1 MSEQDRQQRR
11 RSPLESE
18 RGSTNIKDSVVSKI
32 AGMAAGEVEGIRMGG
47 SASRAAT
54 GVLEGVM
61 GSQSQTRGV
70 SVEVGRIE
78 AAIDVTMGVEYG
90 RNMLL
95 LAERVRNR
103 ITERVENLTGLRVTE
118 LNVTIGDVVFTEG
131 DRRERRRDELESE
144 PGEEDR
150 PQVGRTEEMRTGSR
164 EREAMDT
171 EPIDL
176 GAARSEAITRA
187 GSSFS
192 EETTRAEDRPPEEDQ
207 TAELRLDDEETE
219 RIRRRDRRR
228 RR

>member
-18 RGSTNIKDSVVSKI
+18 RGSTNIKDSVVSRI

-78 AAIDVTMGVEYG
+78 AAIDVKIGVEYG

-103 ITERVENLTGLRVTE
+103 ITERVENLTGLQVAE
-118 LNVTIGDVVFTEG
+118 LNVTVNDVIF
-131 DRRERRRDELESE
+131 REE
-144 PGEEDR
+144 
-150 PQVGRTEEMRTGSR
+150 GSR
-164 EREAMDT
+164 EEGLRG
-171 EPIDL
+171 EPRGEGRRKFGKEGRQED
-176 GAARSEAITRA
+176 AA
-187 GSSFS
+187 
-192 EETTRAEDRPPEEDQ
+192 PEEDE
-207 TAELRLDDEETE
+207 TVELGFDDPEAG
-219 RIRRRDRRR
+219 RGGRRAR
-228 RR
+228 